1 MKRDFS
7 ALQGEFDLLIC
18 GGGIYGA
25 WTAYDAALRGLKV
38 ALVEQGDWAAAT
50 SSASSKLIHGGLRYL
65 ETFDF
70 KLVKKALAERQ
81 RLLRIAPH
89 RVWPLRFG
97 VPVYDHSRNG
107 LLKLKAGLT
116 LYDALAGCPTEAM
129 RHRRWDV
136 GQFLD
141 HFPFL
146 VKRGLWGGYTYGDAQ
161 TDDARLVLELVAG
174 AMAHGAVCVN
184 YARVLAWDEAHGKV
198 HGATVRDV
206 AGGATVKVRAGQCVS
221 TAGQW
226 LAQHD
231 ELRNGCRLSKGVH
244 LVLPALPTQEAI
256 LLTAREDGR
265 VFFLIPWYGRTLLG
279 TTDTDYRGDVNRVAV
294 EKTDVDYLLAAANAY
309 VQTQWTLQDVIASF
323 AGLRVMQQSDAV
335 HPSAASR
342 DWALRTEAN
351 GLHHSVGGKITSAR
365 EDAAVIVDAVCV
377 QLGAETVGTS
387 GTCALP
393 WAPQTD
399 FAAWSQA
406 ATARALRLDI
416 DAESTQWLLRR
427 HGSRVERV
435 FGIVAATPQHAA
447 RIMPDVPL
455 IEADLLWCAQDEMV
469 LHLSDLL
476 RRRLPLKILARLDE
490 PTLRRCAE
498 MVAPQLHWDAARVER
513 EVADC
518 RV

>member
-38 ALVEQGDWAAAT
+38 ALVEQGDWASAT

-184 YARVLAWDEAHGKV
+184 YAKLVEWHEADGKV
-198 HGATVRDV
+198 CGADV
-206 AGGATVKVRAGQCVS
+206 QDMLTGSAQKVRARQCVNAS
-221 TAGQW
+221 GRWVMQTGQGQAW
-226 LAQHD
+226 
-231 ELRNGCRLSKGVH
+231 CRLSKGVH
-244 LVLPALPTQEAI
+244 LVLPALPAQEAV
-256 LLTAREDGR
+256 LLTAKKDGR
-265 VFFLIPWYGRTLLG
+265 VFFIIPWYGRTLLG
-279 TTDTDYRGDVNRVAV
+279 TTDTDYHGQVDQVKVEEGDI
-294 EKTDVDYLLAAANAY
+294 DYLLDAANGY
-309 VQTQWTLQDVIASF
+309 LVQPWSRKDVIGSY
-323 AGLRVMQQSDAV
+323 AGLRVMKQSDAA
-335 HPSAASR
+335 HPSAVSR
-342 DWALRTEAN
+342 DWELKTTAN
-351 GLHHSVGGKITSAR
+351 GLHHAIGGKLTSAR
-365 EDAAVIVDAVCV
+365 EDAAEIVDTVCAK
-377 QLGAETVGTS
+377 LGVAAACASKEQ
-387 GTCALP
+387 ALP
-393 WAPQTD
+393 WAPGRD
-399 FAAWSQA
+399 CAEWVSE
-406 ATARALRLDI
+406 ATASAGRLGI
-416 DAESTQWLLRR
+416 DDEAAQWLMRR
-427 HGSRVERV
+427 HGVRISDVFDIVEA
-435 FGIVAATPQHAA
+435 FPQYAA
-447 RIMPDVPL
+447 RIVPEVPL
-455 IEADLLWCAQDEMV
+455 IHADLMLCARDEMV
-469 LHLSDLL
+469 VHLSDLL
-476 RRRLPLKILARLDE
+476 RRRMPLLILAALDADQLHRL
-490 PTLRRCAE
+490 AE
-498 MVAPQLHWDAARVER
+498 IVAPVLGWDAQRAAD
-513 EVADC
+513 EVQAC
-518 RV
+518 LA